1 MVSTETNSLMYVVT
15 FYSFKGGVGRT
26 LALLNVAYE
35 LADSGLKIMV
45 VDFDLEA
52 PGIHSH
58 RWKAPR
64 GGCGLDVVG
73 AGSDHPGIVE
83 YVSGFR
89 SGMRAPD
96 VADYIVDAT
105 PGQCTGTI
113 ELMPAGRVDDS
124 YSERLNEIDWN
135 DLYLIHDGYVMF
147 EDLRA
152 QWDARGFDYVLID
165 SRTGFT
171 DVGGICTRH
180 LPDAVITMFRP
191 DDQSLRGMQGVVD
204 AIRREDPTPRRAHEI
219 ELHFVMAGIPDTDD
233 EHGILEERRIAF
245 KDAMHIS
252 DGRLLEVRHYQS
264 MDLLTQPIY
273 TRFRSRTSLAGQ
285 YRELAKRIRAQNI
298 KDREGVLA
306 YLRDARSHAVERE
319 NEDYLRRIHQVYAA
333 DGEVLGELAETS
345 YLRGSI
351 LDAADLFESMAKVGS
366 LRGRHTIRLAELRR
380 AQGDQKGAARA
391 LMQFF
396 RGSSSEL
403 SPGDGLSFR
412 EVFRG
417 LRLLEALQ
425 EDRTDYVDGS
435 VIVSSLS
442 YSERARVADDLDLS
456 RRERRV
462 AVDILEELIRGVEGS
477 SAERAS
483 WEYNLGFARMSIAR
497 FMDAREAFESR
508 DQSSGVGSI
517 PTAFNLAMAI
527 WAAEDAP
534 DVRAFT
540 RVMEL
545 FDEEE
550 DTDWL
555 VNSPNNLQA
564 LAVAECFASRLSDA
578 IRHLEESQRV
588 ILGRRNDISCWS
600 YTRVPPEAFLAHCDE
615 IRRLFAGEDVKPE
628 FMRSAECD
636 QPTPH
641 E

>member
-1 MVSTETNSLMYVVT
+1 MYVVT

-35 LADSGLKIMV
+35 LADSGLKILV

-52 PGIHSH
+52 PGIHAK
-58 RWKAPR
+58 RWNAPR
-64 GGCGLDVVG
+64 RGSGLDVVG

-83 YVSGFR
+83 FVSGFLT
-89 SGMRAPD
+89 GMQAPE
-96 VADYIVDAT
+96 VAEYIVDAT
-105 PGQCTGTI
+105 PGECGGTI

-152 QWDARGFDYVLID
+152 QWGARGFDYVLID

-180 LPDAVITMFRP
+180 LPDAVVTMFRP
-191 DDQSLRGMQGVVD
+191 DDQSLRGMRGVVD
-204 AIRREDPTPRRAHEI
+204 AIRREDPTARRIHEI

-233 EHGILEERRIAF
+233 EHGILEERRTAF

-252 DGRLLEVRHYQS
+252 AGRLLEVRHYQS

-273 TRFRSRTSLAGQ
+273 TRFRPRTSLAGQ
-285 YRELAKRIRAQNI
+285 YRELTKRIRAQNI
-298 KDREGVLA
+298 EDREGVLG
-306 YLRDARSHAVERE
+306 YLRDARRRVVDPRD
-319 NEDYLRRIHQVYAA
+319 EDYLRHIHQDYAA

-345 YLRGSI
+345 YSRGSI
-351 LDAADLFESMAKVGS
+351 LEAADLFENMARVGP
-366 LRGRHTIRLAELRR
+366 LPGRHIVRLAELRR
-380 AQGDQKGAARA
+380 TQGDHQGAAQA
-391 LMQFF
+391 LKQLFL
-396 RGSSSEL
+396 GPSSEL
-403 SPGDGLSFR
+403 SSGNLPGFR

-417 LRLLEALQ
+417 LRLLEAMQ
-425 EDRTDYVDGS
+425 EDRTDFVDGS
-435 VIVSSLS
+435 PIIGGLS

-462 AVDILEELIRGVEGS
+462 AIGILEELIQGGEGS
-477 SAERAS
+477 PAERAS
-483 WEYNLGFARMSIAR
+483 WEYDLGFARMSIGR
-497 FMDAREAFESR
+497 FADARNAFEAR
-508 DQSSGVGSI
+508 GQSSGRASI

-527 WAAEDAP
+527 WATEGAP
-534 DVRAFT
+534 HVGAFT
-540 RVMEL
+540 RVVEL
-545 FDEEE
+545 FDDEE

-564 LAVAECFASRLSDA
+564 LSVAECLTTRLPDA
-578 IRHLEESQRV
+578 IRHLEESRQL

-600 YTRVPPEAFLAHCDE
+600 YTRVPPAVFLAHCDE
-615 IRRLFAGEDVKPE
+615 ISRLFDGEDVIPE
-628 FMRSAECD
+628 FMRLGE
-636 QPTPH
+636 
-641 E
+641 

>member
-1 MVSTETNSLMYVVT
+1 MYVVT

-35 LADSGLKIMV
+35 LADSGLKILA

-58 RWKAPR
+58 RWKASRR
-64 GGCGLDVVG
+64 GSGLDVVG

-83 YVSGFR
+83 YVSGFI
-89 SGMRAPD
+89 SGKRAPD

-105 PGQCTGTI
+105 PGKCTGTI

-124 YSERLNEIDWN
+124 YSERLSEIDWN

-204 AIRREDPTPRRAHEI
+204 AIRREDPTPRRAQEI

-233 EHGILEERRIAF
+233 EHGILEERRTAF
-245 KDAMHIS
+245 KDAMQIS
-252 DGRLLEVRHYQS
+252 AGRLLEVRHYQS

-273 TRFRSRTSLAGQ
+273 TRFRPRTSLARQ

-298 KDREGVLA
+298 KDREGVLG
-306 YLRDARSHAVERE
+306 YLRDARRRVVEQME
-319 NEDYLRRIHQVYAA
+319 EDYLRRIHQVYAT

-345 YLRGSI
+345 YSRGSI
-351 LDAADLFESMAKVGS
+351 LEAADLFESMAGVGP
-366 LRGRHTIRLAELRR
+366 LLGRHTIRLAELRR
-380 AQGDQKGAARA
+380 AQGDQEGAARA
-391 LMQFF
+391 LMRFF
-396 RGSSSEL
+396 RESSSDL
-403 SPGDGLSFR
+403 PQGDPTGFR

-425 EDRTDYVDGS
+425 EDRTRFVDAS
-435 VIVSSLS
+435 PIISSLS
-442 YSERARVADDLDLS
+442 NSARARIVRDLDLS
-456 RRERRV
+456 RGERMI
-462 AVDILEELIRGVEGS
+462 AVEILEELLETGEGS
-477 SAERAS
+477 PRERTS
-483 WEYNLGFARMSIAR
+483 WEYDMAFAQMSVGR
-497 FMDAREAFESR
+497 FVDARGVFETQGR
-508 DQSSGVGSI
+508 SGGIGSI
-517 PTAFNLAMAI
+517 PTAFNWAMAI
-527 WAAEDAP
+527 WATEGAP
-534 DVRAFT
+534 DVRAFK
-540 RVMEL
+540 RVVEL
-545 FDEEE
+545 FDEAE

-564 LAVAECFASRLSDA
+564 LSVAECLTTRLPDA
-578 IRHLEESQRV
+578 IRHLEESKQL

-600 YTRVPPEAFLAHCDE
+600 YTRVPPAVFLAHCDE
-615 IRRLFAGEDVKPE
+615 IRRLFDGQDVKPE
-628 FMRSAECD
+628 FMRLGDCD
-636 QPTPH
+636 RIMPR